1 MGLTGKDEE
10 KWLAARVEDCITQC
24 TDMQYPFYTS
34 FLTPE
39 EQLVAHAVAKRLR
52 FTNYI
57 FFAGYED
64 GERCM
69 FGAFPGYMEPDASSF
84 PIIPLAFSYPSAYNL
99 SHRDFLGALMGT
111 GIKREAVGD
120 ILVGDGR
127 SVVFIKAELADY
139 ICTQVDKIGRIGVK
153 IKAGS
158 DGPLPGGKPPEEISC
173 TLASMRLDAIVAAV
187 LHISRE
193 KSVKLIASG
202 MVSVN
207 HKVRDSVS
215 MVLKPDDRLVIRGKG
230 KFVIGQSIGLTKKGR
245 VRLVIKQYR

>member
-1 MGLTGKDEE
+1 MGLPGKDEE
-10 KWLAARVEDCITQC
+10 KWLIARVEDCIAQC
-24 TDMQYPFYTS
+24 LDKQYPFYTS

-39 EQLVAHAVAKRLR
+39 EQPAALTAAKRLR
-52 FTNYI
+52 FTNYL

-69 FGAFPGYMEPDASSF
+69 FGAFPGYMEPDPSDF
-84 PIIPLAFSYPSAYNL
+84 PIIPLAFSYPAPYNL
-99 SHRDFLGALMGT
+99 SHRDFLGVLMGT

-120 ILVGDGR
+120 ILVGEGK

-139 ICTQVDKIGRIGVK
+139 ICAQVDKIGRVGVK
-153 IKAGS
+153 IEAGA
-158 DGPLPGGKPPEEISC
+158 DAPLPGGKPPEEITC
-173 TLASMRLDAIVAAV
+173 TLASLRLDAVVAAV

-207 HKVRDSVS
+207 HQAKESAS

-230 KFVIGQSIGLTKKGR
+230 KFVIGQSDGLTKKGR

>member
-1 MGLTGKDEE
+1 MGLPGKDEE
-10 KWLAARVEDCITQC
+10 KWLTARVEDCITQC
-24 TDMQYPFYTS
+24 MAMQYPFYTS

-39 EQLVAHAVAKRLR
+39 EQPAALTAAKRLR
-52 FTNYI
+52 FTNFL

-69 FGAFPGYMEPDASSF
+69 FGAFPDYMEPDFSSF

-139 ICTQVDKIGRIGVK
+139 ICTQVDKIGRVGVK
-153 IKAGS
+153 TEVGS
-158 DGPLPGGKPPEEISC
+158 AVPLPGGKPPEEISC
-173 TLASMRLDAIVAAV
+173 TLASMRLDAVVAAI

-207 HKVRDSVS
+207 HQVRDSVS
-215 MVLKPDDRLVIRGKG
+215 MVLKPDDKLVVRGKG
-230 KFVIGQSIGLTKKGR
+230 KFVIGQSLGLTKKGR
-245 VRLVIKQYR
+245 VRLVIKHYR

>member
-1 MGLTGKDEE
+1 MGLSGKDEE

-24 TDMQYPFYTS
+24 CDKQYPFYTS

-39 EQLVAHAVAKRLR
+39 EQPAALAAAKRLR
-52 FTNYI
+52 FTNYL

-69 FGAFPGYMEPDASSF
+69 FGAFPDYMEPDAASF

-99 SHRDFLGALMGT
+99 SHRDFLGVLMGT
-111 GIKREAVGD
+111 CIKREAVGD
-120 ILVGDGR
+120 ILVGEGG

-139 ICTQVDKIGRIGVK
+139 ICTQVDKIGRVGVK
-153 IKAGS
+153 IKAGT
-158 DGPLPGGKPPEEISC
+158 DGPLPGGRPPEEITC
-173 TLASMRLDAIVAAV
+173 TLASLRLDAVVAAV

-207 HKVRDSVS
+207 HQVKDSVS
-215 MVLKPDDRLVIRGKG
+215 MVLKTDDKLVIRGKG
-230 KFVIGQSIGLTKKGR
+230 KFVIGQSDGLTKKGR